1 MSPIEAFLFF
11 MVYFAPLI
19 VAFGRGMER
28 RWWLTLALVLTGWTV
43 IGWVACAV
51 WAFVGR
57 GKKQAARDAVAAERV
72 ARLERELLAA
82 KAQPL
87 HVTVHNTTS
96 AKEA

>member
-1 MSPIEAFLFF
+1 MSVIEAFLFF

-28 RWWLTLALVLTGWTV
+28 RWWLTLALVLTGWT
-43 IGWVACAV
+43 ILGWFACAA

-57 GKKQAARDAVAAERV
+57 GKNQAAREAAAAAHV
-72 ARLERELLAA
+72 DQLERELLAA

-87 HVTVHNTTS
+87 HVTVHNVTS
-96 AKEA
+96 SQET